1 MKIFKIVLLWTLAIL
16 FCLTIYNSGHS
27 TYYRYQ
33 NKGGLDLDYK
43 EYRGET
49 TNKWWNLY
57 DCEKC
62 SYVGTREIFDK
73 QPEMRTFFIAMILG
87 LSVFSASRTN
97 RKTKKKVSST
107 ASFPLT
113 NYEIINPDLSPNLS
127 GGKVRHMHL
136 QESSPWEEVELT

>member
-1 MKIFKIVLLWTLAIL
+1 MKISKILLWWTLTIL
-16 FCLTIYNSGHS
+16 FCLTIYNYGHS

-33 NKGGLDLDYK
+33 NKNGLDLDYK

-57 DCEKC
+57 DCETC

-73 QPEMRTFFIAMILG
+73 QPEVRTFFIAMILG
-87 LSVFSASRTN
+87 FSAFLTFRRN
-97 RKTKKKVSST
+97 RKTKKKVSVT

-113 NYEIINPDLSPNLS
+113 NYGIRKPSWYAEQ
-127 GGKVRHMHL
+127 KVVN
-136 QESSPWEEVELT
+136 S